1 MTLRQPPLP
10 TDTRSTQVSEL
21 LIIPLR
27 IDLKRTR
34 LYMLYRHYLGIHH
47 SDYGFATMLLELAQD
62 FILGVHHLYREL
74 EEMREMGVIAYV
86 CDAYE
91 EEHRDVFYRRLREE
105 LWWVLDD
112 LLGVVDGD
120 GLRHFVRER
129 RGIAGVLLQLVFR
142 QCAGAQGDADALVVC
157 AGGK

>member
-1 MTLRQPPLP
+1 M
-10 TDTRSTQVSEL
+10 SEL

-120 GLRHFVRER
+120 GECLKRYQHAYILP
-129 RGIAGVLLQLVFR
+129 GAIALSYIASLDDANLLAYLNDGVS
-142 QCAGAQGDADALVVC
+142 
-157 AGGK
+157 

>member
-10 TDTRSTQVSEL
+10 TDIRSTQVSEL

-112 LLGVVDGD
+112 LLGVIDGD
-120 GLRHFVRER
+120 GER
-129 RGIAGVLLQLVFR
+129 LKRYQHAYILPGAIALSYIASLDDANLLAYLNDGVS
-142 QCAGAQGDADALVVC
+142 
-157 AGGK
+157 